1 MLEGSHLMGI
11 NDDWAD
17 RTVLVVSNDHP
28 SSRSNDEIVAHVIR
42 MREREKEKEKERER
56 ERERERELEERME
69 LQGIAVRGLVSL
81 RNVWGFHSVLEE
93 L

>member
-11 NDDWAD
+11 NDDWAG

-28 SSRSNDEIVAHVIR
+28 SSWSNDEIVAHVIR
-42 MREREKEKEKERER
+42 MREREKE
-56 ERERERELEERME
+56 RERERELEERME
-69 LQGIAVRGLVSL
+69 LQGVAVRGLVSL